1 MITEDGRFIEIQAI
15 LAVSNVHP
23 KDCTKINDL
32 IIELSKER
40 NQFKEYT
47 NHNYD
52 KAKQLQQENK
62 QLKDNWNELKKYAK
76 KIISTDNELYGT
88 DLLDKMQEIQENSNK
103 LKRICKIMLGNIP
116 KRIYITKD
124 EYLEYKK
131 LQQENKQLQKQI
143 TVMKEY
149 LGLITDLS
157 FDYDGCNTVESLK
170 SLIDDL
176 KRYAKL
182 GREGNLTEPIYTN
195 DNDSYN
201 MLHQK
206 IRKDSTNE

>member
-1 MITEDGRFIEIQAI
+1 MNK
-15 LAVSNVHP
+15 NVN
-23 KDCTKINDL
+23 IYSFND
-32 IIELSKER
+32 EC
-40 NQFKEYT
+40 YV
-47 NHNYD
+47 Y
-52 KAKQLQQENK
+52 
-62 QLKDNWNELKKYAK
+62 
-76 KIISTDNELYGT
+76 
-88 DLLDKMQEIQENSNK
+88 
-103 LKRICKIMLGNIP
+103 LGDYN
-116 KRIYITKD
+116 
-124 EYLEYKK
+124 K

-149 LGLITDLS
+149 LGLIIDLS

-176 KRYAKL
+176 KKYAKL

-201 MLHQK
+201 ILHQK

>member
-1 MITEDGRFIEIQAI
+1 MNKIESYCYQKYKSPSNNSCVIKEKNIVGKNLLEGTYFDG
-15 LAVSNVHP
+15 
-23 KDCTKINDL
+23 ND
-32 IIELSKER
+32 
-40 NQFKEYT
+40 
-47 NHNYD
+47 
-52 KAKQLQQENK
+52 
-62 QLKDNWNELKKYAK
+62 
-76 KIISTDNELYGT
+76 
-88 DLLDKMQEIQENSNK
+88 
-103 LKRICKIMLGNIP
+103 IP
-116 KRIYITKD
+116 KMIGITKA

-182 GREGNLTEPIYTN
+182 GGDGNLTESIYTD

-201 MLHQK
+201 ILHQK

>member
-1 MITEDGRFIEIQAI
+1 MNKVSIGEYNTLVNKYNDVYKENKI
-15 LAVSNVHP
+15 LKENAEN
-23 KDCTKINDL
+23 ND
-32 IIELSKER
+32 KVV
-40 NQFKEYT
+40 
-47 NHNYD
+47 D
-52 KAKQLQQENK
+52 KVNWENMLLKKENK

-88 DLLDKMQEIQENSNK
+88 DLLNKMQELQENSNK
-103 LKRICKIMLGNIP
+103 LGRICKIMLGNIP

-124 EYLEYKK
+124 QYLEYKQ

-149 LGLITDLS
+149 LGLIIDLS

-176 KRYAKL
+176 KKYAKL

-201 MLHQK
+201 ILNQK

>member
-1 MITEDGRFIEIQAI
+1 MNDIIQ
-15 LAVSNVHP
+15 
-23 KDCTKINDL
+23 DL
-32 IIELSKER
+32 EVNATNGKENFCYISEKQLKAMKELSKRE
-40 NQFKEYT
+40 
-47 NHNYD
+47 
-52 KAKQLQQENK
+52 AKENK